1 MRRNRLLYLLMLA
14 LTAGAAYV
22 YGERLLYVALA
33 VLLIM
38 PVASLLLTFVL
49 LYVLRVTQTLPD
61 TIVKSERAF
70 IKLHLHNVSPAFFG
84 NIACNFHTDDFAVEM
99 EEALTI
105 WLRTKHEM
113 QQFDDRY
120 RGVKLE
126 IPFSVKYRGLFAV
139 GLKSIRATDL
149 MGLFR
154 LTRRVNRK
162 QEILALPRVIA
173 LNELPL
179 AAHLLTQA
187 QSRFDIKDEDY
198 ATISDIRPYVPTDSV
213 KRVHWKLTAKR
224 NEWMVKLFQSN
235 ALNTVTIIMDSA
247 RRNISEG
254 ERYSLEDQIVENT
267 IGLLR
272 FCLTKNMPVELRV
285 TNGAKAH
292 AGNLADFDTAYH
304 MLAELE
310 FEDKTLL
317 NPLAV
322 LTQLLTDAGGNVN
335 IVIFTANITIRL
347 YTQLANAVSKGHY
360 AAVVYF
366 ATEKPSPECERIF
379 RLMDEGGFPVF
390 RMRSWGEEE

>member
-1 MRRNRLLYLLMLA
+1 MKRLKPTTANRILYGTLLVGVAMLA
-14 LTAGAAYV
+14 WTT
-22 YGERLLYVALA
+22 GERLAYLSLL
-33 VLLIM
+33 VLSVM
-38 PVASLLLTFVL
+38 PVASLVFTFVAL
-49 LYVLRVTQTLPD
+49 RGIRVGQGIPHTVIKNEDCALKLRLNNPTPIPFVNVECVLRYNKYTTEVEEMDRFTLQPFTPETQMIPFT
-61 TIVKSERAF
+61 
-70 IKLHLHNVSPAFFG
+70 
-84 NIACNFHTDDFAVEM
+84 M
-99 EEALTI
+99 
-105 WLRTKHEM
+105 
-113 QQFDDRY
+113 RY
-120 RGVKLE
+120 RGRYQIGVDT
-126 IPFSVKYRGLFAV
+126 VQ
-139 GLKSIRATDL
+139 ATDF
-149 MGLFR
+149 MGLFH
-154 LTRRVNRK
+154 LRRNYKRYVD
-162 QEILALPRVIA
+162 ILALPRVV
-173 LNELPL
+173 EVESTPL
-179 AAHLLTQA
+179 AMNLMTDAA
-187 QSRFDIKDEDY
+187 SRFDIRDEDY